1 MRPSRERVLL
11 LALLAVVAVVWWLAL
26 GDLNQGL
33 AITAFD
39 VGQGD
44 SILIQTPS
52 GRTVLIDGG
61 GLPGQS
67 ARGYDIGR
75 EVVVPGLLARRVR
88 KIDVLVITHPDEDH
102 IGGLPAVIDAIP
114 VGLVLD
120 PMLPCESASYERVRE
135 AIERRGVKVHRATEG
150 QRLNLGDGIQVEVL
164 NPPDPRLRETGSDDN
179 NNSVVLR
186 LTYGGLSALLTGD
199 IDRVGAARMG
209 RLGEDLRSTFL
220 KVPHHGSAGAADRR
234 FVEAVRPELAIISVG
249 ENNRFGHPS
258 EEMLRELRRVGAKV
272 MRTDEEG
279 AITVKFRPPD
289 WSARGYVGFRP
300 GRKLSGRASAI
311 MAGEAK

>member
-11 LALLAVVAVVWWLAL
+11 LVLLAAVAAVWWLAL
-26 GDLNQGL
+26 GNLNAGL
-33 AITAFD
+33 TITVFD

-44 SILIQTPS
+44 SILVQTPS
-52 GRTVLIDGG
+52 GKTMLIDGG

-114 VGLVLD
+114 VGMVLD
-120 PMLPCESASYERVRE
+120 PMLPCESASCERMRE
-135 AIERRGVKVHRATEG
+135 AVARRGVKVHRATEG
-150 QRLNLGDGIQVEVL
+150 QQLNLGDGIHVEVL
-164 NPPDPRLRETGSDDN
+164 NPPDPRLRNTGSDDN

-186 LTYGGLSALLTGD
+186 LTYGELSALFTGD
-199 IDRVGAARMG
+199 IDRVGVGRMA

-234 FVEAVRPELAIISVG
+234 FIEAVRPELAIISVG
-249 ENNRFGHPS
+249 ENNPFGHPA

-272 MRTDEEG
+272 MRTDQEG
-279 AITVKFRPPD
+279 AITLKFRPPG

-300 GRKLSGRASAI
+300 GRKLSGRASAT